1 MPSVFTHAVAA
12 LALGTALLPRGAGA
26 PPWLR
31 GVVCAGL
38 PDVDVLAFAFGVP
51 YSAMLGH
58 RGLSHS
64 IFFALLLST
73 VVATFAFRNGQWD
86 GTRRRIWLFLFAA
99 TASHGILD
107 TFTNGGL
114 GIAFFAPFSAV
125 RYFFPVTPI
134 EVSPM
139 VRGSFSGG
147 GVRVLAS
154 EMVWVW
160 APALVLVAVCIGIR
174 RLHAR
179 HAS

>member
-12 LALGTALLPRGAGA
+12 LALGTALLPRGTG
-26 PPWLR
+26 PRPWLL
-31 GVVCAGL
+31 GVACAVL
-38 PDVDVLAFAFGVP
+38 PDIDVVAFAFGVP

-64 IFFALLLST
+64 ILFALLLSAL
-73 VVATFAFRNGQWD
+73 ATALAFRTGQWT
-86 GTRRRIWLFLFAA
+86 GQRPRIWLFLFAA

-107 TFTNGGL
+107 AFTNGGL
-114 GIAFFAPFSAV
+114 GIAFFAPFSAA

-134 EVSPM
+134 EVSPI
-139 VRGSFSGG
+139 VHGFFSER

-160 APALVLVAVCIGIR
+160 TPALVLIAFPIGVR
-174 RLHAR
+174 RLYAR

>member
-12 LALGTALLPRGAGA
+12 LALGTALLPRGTG
-26 PPWLR
+26 PRPRLL
-31 GVVCAGL
+31 GVVCTVL
-38 PDVDVLAFAFGVP
+38 PDLDVLAFALSVP

-64 IFFALLLST
+64 ILFALLLSALVT
-73 VVATFAFRNGQWD
+73 ALAFRAGQWT
-86 GTRRRIWLFLFAA
+86 GMRPRIWLFLFAA

-107 TFTNGGL
+107 AFTNGGL
-114 GIAFFAPFSAV
+114 GIAFFAPFSAA

-134 EVSPM
+134 EVSPI
-139 VRGSFSGG
+139 VRGFFSER

-154 EMVWVW
+154 EMLWVW
-160 APALVLVAVCIGIR
+160 APALVLVAVCIGVR
-174 RLHAR
+174 RLYTR